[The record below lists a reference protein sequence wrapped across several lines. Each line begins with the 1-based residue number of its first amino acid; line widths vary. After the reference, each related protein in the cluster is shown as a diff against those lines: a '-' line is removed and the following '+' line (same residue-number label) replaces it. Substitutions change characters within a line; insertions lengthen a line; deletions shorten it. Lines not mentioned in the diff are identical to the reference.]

1 MNDMEIATDL
11 TKKMLKRKAEPNA
24 LILVQYY
31 LESEVQ
37 DRVDFN
43 EFVLNSPVKPTK
55 QMLIYVLKI
64 DYLKYF
70 LFH

>member
-1 MNDMEIATDL
+1 L